1 MSQLQKSNRSIAN
14 QQTILGMNPSQL
26 AAQIKPSQVYL
37 PEERETYLR
46 LSHGNEAVAV
56 STNQKGIAQR
66 LVRHEAFDVERV
78 TANSS
83 GQRLTTLSPPLSGL
97 SDPVVRVEGQLPVTH
112 LKVLKNGR
120 EQPTLS
126 HIVTDEVY

>member
-1 MSQLQKSNRSIAN
+1 MTQLQQTERNESER
-14 QQTILGMNPSQL
+14 QTILGMTPSEL
-26 AAQIKPSQVYL
+26 AARIKPSQKLL

-46 LSHGNEAVAV
+46 VSNGSETVAV

-66 LVRHEAFDVERV
+66 LVRHPAFEVTRIDGSDVCDEEP
-78 TANSS
+78 TSPES
-83 GQRLTTLSPPLSGL
+83 RLSNPI
-97 SDPVVRVEGQLPVTH
+97 VRVEGQLPVTH

-120 EQPTLS
+120 EQSIHS

>member
-1 MSQLQKSNRSIAN
+1 MAQLQQTERNESER
-14 QQTILGMNPSQL
+14 QTILGMPPSEL
-26 AAQIKPSQVYL
+26 AARIKPAETYL

-46 LSHGNEAVAV
+46 VSHGNDMVAV

-66 LVRHEAFDVERV
+66 IVRHPAFELTQINGSAVSNGEP
-78 TANSS
+78 TSS
-83 GQRLTTLSPPLSGL
+83 LSRF
-97 SDPVVRVEGQLPVTH
+97 SDPIVRVEGQLPVTH

-120 EQPTLS
+120 EQSTHS

>member
-1 MSQLQKSNRSIAN
+1 MSTRLQKQEAPN
-14 QQTILGMNPSQL
+14 QQSILGMTPSQL
-26 AAQIKPSQVYL
+26 AARIKPTETYL

-46 LSHGNEAVAV
+46 LSHGNETVAV

-66 LVRHEAFDVERV
+66 LVRHPAFEVTQVNGSDVCDC
-78 TANSS
+78 TPTPS
-83 GQRLTTLSPPLSGL
+83 LSRSF
-97 SDPVVRVEGQLPVTH
+97 DPIVRVEGQLPVTH

-120 EQPTLS
+120 EQSTLS